1 MFKCEFPPP
10 DARLFSLARAYH
22 ERTEAYDRTVCTGPI
37 GRDGILPATPREMGL
52 INRNASIVMREI
64 LNEGQMLGFT
74 LAELRRAIAHYDL
87 PITDGSTHARK
98 D

>member
-1 MFKCEFPPP
+1 
-10 DARLFSLARAYH
+10 
-22 ERTEAYDRTVCTGPI
+22 
-37 GRDGILPATPREMGL
+37 
-52 INRNASIVMREI
+52 MREI